1 MGYLIGGAGE
11 EKEQDIVVSG
21 SDYSK
26 ISDAQILKLRDQT
39 VKVIVLCN
47 IFYSLI
53 TQFK

>member
-26 ISDAQILKLRDQT
+26 LSDTQLLRLRDQT
-39 VKVIVLCN
+39 EKDIAKYN
-47 IFYSLI
+47 NF
-53 TQFK
+53 QMN